1 MFGAFFVF
9 VFKPNTHKY
18 IDWHLWPYSGWAF
31 KLLDISCHTWLG
43 QKKSLTGQLTYWP
56 VVQRMLLHLKIV
68 QKCSIYICSHPHR
81 TQYARRLRVMTRV
94 KKFERLDF
102 GIRGYLEQRHHWSQL
117 LLKRHRHYQPQ
128 QQSTRLLLSQIFCI
142 IHHVV
147 GQSSHWSN
155 FFDEIYKLLHTSAAQ
170 KYCISCRNKK

>member
-1 MFGAFFVF
+1 MLLPLVM
-9 VFKPNTHKY
+9 
-18 IDWHLWPYSGWAF
+18 PYMAN
-31 KLLDISCHTWLG
+31 
-43 QKKSLTGQLTYWP
+43 LTYWP

-68 QKCSIYICSHPHR
+68 KKCSIYICSHPHR

-142 IHHVV
+142 IHHAV

-155 FFDEIYKLLHTSAAQ
+155 FFDEIYKLLQTSAAQ
-170 KYCISCRNKK
+170 KYCIYCKNKKYFHITSGKEERPQTREEVKAANF

>member
-1 MFGAFFVF
+1 ML
-9 VFKPNTHKY
+9 
-18 IDWHLWPYSGWAF
+18 DWS
-31 KLLDISCHTWLG
+31 
-43 QKKSLTGQLTYWP
+43 TYWP
-56 VVQRMLLHLKIV
+56 VVQKMLLHLKNCE
-68 QKCSIYICSHPHR
+68 KMFHIYFCSHPHR

-94 KKFERLDF
+94 KKFEQLDF

-147 GQSSHWSN
+147 GQSN
-155 FFDEIYKLLHTSAAQ
+155 QCNAALFLTKFTNYYRLEQ
-170 KYCISCRNKK
+170 LKNPVFPAEKKIIPDHIRKVRTTTDKGGSQSC